1 MRKIAILTSGGDAPG
16 MNACIRS
23 VTRFALSQG
32 LRVYGI
38 NRGYAGLIEG
48 DITELDKR
56 SVSNTIHTGGTF
68 LQTDRCPEFLEPEYR
83 KAGANLLRKRGI
95 EGLVCIGGDGTFRG
109 AMALCKENDIK
120 VVCIPATIDRDLGYT
135 ENTIGFDTAV
145 NNCLWAINSLRDTM
159 QSHNRVTV
167 LEVMGR
173 NCGDIAL
180 AAGLAGGAEH
190 IIVPEVEADIDGI
203 CHNLVA
209 SDNAGKRSNMVIV
222 AEGAGKALKIA
233 KEIEEKTQ
241 LEART
246 TVLGHIQRGGSP
258 TYFDRIIACKM
269 GIHAVELLQE
279 GQKNRAIGVKGE
291 DIFDMDLEEALS
303 MKRKFNEKLYHDAH
317 KMG

>member
-1 MRKIAILTSGGDAPG
+1 MKKIAILTSGGDAPG

-48 DITELDKR
+48 DIDELVKR

-68 LQTDRCPEFLEPEYR
+68 LQTDRCPEFLDAEYR

-190 IIVPEVEADIDGI
+190 IIVPEVEADLDGI
-203 CHNLVA
+203 CAKLVD
-209 SDNAGKRSNMVIV
+209 SDNAGKRSNMVVV

-233 KEIEEKTQ
+233 KTIEEKTG

-269 GIHAVELLQE
+269 GIRAVELLQE

-291 DIFDMDLEEALS
+291 EIFDVDLEEALS
-303 MKRKFNEKLYHDAH
+303 QKRVFNEKLYHDAH